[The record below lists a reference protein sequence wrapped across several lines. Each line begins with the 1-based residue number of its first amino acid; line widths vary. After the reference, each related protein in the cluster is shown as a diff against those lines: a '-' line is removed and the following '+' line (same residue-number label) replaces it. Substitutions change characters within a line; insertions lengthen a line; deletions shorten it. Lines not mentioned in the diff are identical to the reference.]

1 MRGDKM
7 SRTTNKIALPSI
19 KTGAIAASTVMLG
32 VLVQAT
38 LSGLPASAV
47 DLGGGRTFFD
57 QSPRLIRTAASLTSS
72 RTPSTYQFTIEV
84 PSDAGEPLKAVTI
97 TQKPNAE
104 RIKFDVSENRA
115 FIGDS
120 FAGGP
125 QLSLAN
131 IGGIQPSDS
140 NEVTVVFDQ
149 PVEPGNTVTVS
160 LKAKKNPHSGGVYLF
175 GVTAFPVGNNS
186 PGLYLGTARL
196 HFTQD

>member
-1 MRGDKM
+1 M
-7 SRTTNKIALPSI
+7 
-19 KTGAIAASTVMLG
+19 
-32 VLVQAT
+32 
-38 LSGLPASAV
+38 PASAV

-149 PVEPGNTVTVS
+149 PVVPGSRVTVS
-160 LKAKKNPHSGGVYLF
+160 LRAKKNPHNGGVYQF

>member
-1 MRGDKM
+1 M

-19 KTGAIAASTVMLG
+19 KNGAIGASALMLG
-32 VLVQAT
+32 VLMQGT
-38 LSGLPASAV
+38 LSSLPAGAF

-57 QSPRLIRTAASLTSS
+57 QSPRLIRTAASNT
-72 RTPSTYQFTIEV
+72 STYHFTIMV
-84 PSDAGEPLKAVTI
+84 PKDAGELLKAVTI
-97 TQKPNAE
+97 TQKPNVE
-104 RIKFDVSENRA
+104 RIEFDVSENRA

-149 PVEPGNTVTVS
+149 PVEPGSTVTVS
-160 LKAKKNPHSGGVYLF
+160 LKAKKNPHNGGVYLF

>member
-1 MRGDKM
+1 M

-19 KTGAIAASTVMLG
+19 KTGAIAASALMLG

-38 LSGLPASAV
+38 PSSLPASAV

-57 QSPRLIRTAASLTSS
+57 QSPRLIRTAASRTSS
-72 RTPSTYQFTIEV
+72 HAPSTYQFTIEV
-84 PSDAGEPLKAVTI
+84 PSDAGEPLKAVT
-97 TQKPNAE
+97 QKPNVE
-104 RIKFDVSENRA
+104 RIEFDLSENRA

-160 LKAKKNPHSGGVYLF
+160 LRAKKNPHNGGVYLF

-186 PGLYLGTARL
+186 PGLYLGPARL